1 MTAQPAP
8 GALTVLDGEAEV
20 RAAVGRHLGTT
31 DWLEVTNDRLAA
43 FTESTGAPDSTYLAL
58 SLSNMFLPQ
67 IVEVRGFAMGINYGT
82 DAVRF
87 GPAIGVGERVRAT
100 ASLVDVAEVKGGIQ
114 TRMTIVVEVEGGEP
128 ACNIESISRW
138 IRGSDAP

>member
-1 MTAQPAP
+1 MTAPA
-8 GALTVLDGEAEV
+8 ALTVLDGETEV

-31 DWLEVTNDRLAA
+31 EWLEVTSDRLAA

-67 IVEVRGFAMGINYGT
+67 IVEVRGFSMGINYGT

-87 GPAIGVGERVRAT
+87 GPTIRAGERVRAT
-100 ASLVDVAEVKGGIQ
+100 ASLVGVTDVNGGIQ
-114 TRMTIVVEVEGGEP
+114 TRMTIVVETEGGRP
-128 ACNIESISRW
+128 ACEIESISRW
-138 IRGSDAP
+138 IRGSEPT